1 MHNLSL
7 HDGVDILMKYYRSLC
22 LLVLLWG
29 CMAQADQP
37 APIQPSPGYQ
47 QWHAATSAY
56 LKTAY
61 KETGTYGVINPAI
74 QSNGY
79 WLYRGLRINQ
89 TLGAQRLPFDQ
100 SGQWAIDRLKFI
112 IDEPDQ
118 AFISLQTESFYLLE
132 SLAILDIAFPEPQKL
147 ASSIQALQQP
157 QGYFLSTTTI
167 QTEQPSKQTQY
178 FASTYFSLRILD
190 RLGYPYASHDQLFA
204 WIQAEWQTRQQANDP
219 GSLAS
224 LLVLIELLKPTTAL
238 PTDYSW
244 DSILSMYRA
253 KSKIA
258 ANSSDLGFDLSGML
272 GYAEYTGIADQWLD
286 QATIDFMNDPV
297 RNHNGLIVDSNQT
310 PDLLFSEILY
320 RAAQAHPTLMV
331 NQQRMQEFLQRRL
344 MPDGGFYPVVFSEDD
359 VLTTVFA
366 YQYARL
372 FPELPSAATSDLNSV
387 ITQLLEKPQLTLEEL
402 YSLSML
408 DVAKLSAANQQLFV
422 QQLEQ
427 VAPHA
432 DADLHQYFFYLS
444 ALTKLKLPITDSL
457 KQQVINVVEGFKLNG
472 NYGVEGTI
480 TAYHTA
486 MAVILY
492 SYLGYEEYKQGDTI
506 NWIRQFLETLETQN
520 SQTFTVR
527 EVYLLLLALH
537 LQHQPL
543 PEGEALTTWIAAC
556 LPAAGNSLYQP
567 FDPAQQQTDF
577 YVLPYTLAG
586 LSLLGIDIYDQQ
598 ALNGLMQP

>member
-1 MHNLSL
+1 
-7 HDGVDILMKYYRSLC
+7 
-22 LLVLLWG
+22 
-29 CMAQADQP
+29 MAQADQP
-37 APIQPSPGYQ
+37 ALIQTSPGYQ

-100 SGQWAIDRLKFI
+100 SGQWAIDRLTLIMEQPEK
-112 IDEPDQ
+112 
-118 AFISLQTESFYLLE
+118 AFISLQSESFYLLE
-132 SLAILDIAFPEPQKL
+132 SLAILNIAFPEPQTL
-147 ASSIQALQQP
+147 ASLIQALQQP
-157 QGYFLSTTTI
+157 QGYFLATTTS
-167 QTEQPSKQTQY
+167 QAEQPTNQSDS

-204 WIQAEWQTRQQANDP
+204 WIKTEWRARQQANDP

-224 LLVLIELLKPTTAL
+224 LLVLIELLKPTSAL

-258 ANSSDLGFDLSGML
+258 TNYSDLGFDLSGML
-272 GYAEYTGIADQWLD
+272 GYAEYTGIAEAWLE
-286 QATIDFMNDPV
+286 QATIDFINDPV
-297 RNHNGLIVDSNQT
+297 RNHDGLIVDSNQT
-310 PDLLFSEILY
+310 PDLLFSEMLY
-320 RAAQAHPTLMV
+320 RAAQAHPTLAV
-331 NQQRMQEFLQRRL
+331 NQQRMQEFLQRQL
-344 MPDGGFYPVVFSEDD
+344 MPDGSFYPVVLSEDD

-387 ITQLLEKPQLTLEEL
+387 IAHLLEKPQLRLEEL

-408 DVAKLSAANQQLFV
+408 DVAKLSATNQQLFV

-427 VAPHA
+427 AKPSSE
-432 DADLHQYFFYLS
+432 ADLQQYFFYLS
-444 ALTKLKLPITDSL
+444 ALNKLKLPITDSL

-492 SYLGYEEYKQGDTI
+492 SYLGYNVDQQAANI
-506 NWIRQFLETLETQN
+506 NWIRQFLETLEAQN

-527 EVYLLLLALH
+527 EVYLLLLALN
-537 LQHQPL
+537 LQNQPL
-543 PEGEALTTWIAAC
+543 PHVEALTTWMAAC
-556 LPAAGNSLYQP
+556 LPPAGNSLYQP
-567 FDPAQQQTDF
+567 FDPAQQQPDF

-586 LSLLGIDIYDQQ
+586 LRLLGIDIYDQQ
-598 ALNGLMQP
+598 VLSGLMQP